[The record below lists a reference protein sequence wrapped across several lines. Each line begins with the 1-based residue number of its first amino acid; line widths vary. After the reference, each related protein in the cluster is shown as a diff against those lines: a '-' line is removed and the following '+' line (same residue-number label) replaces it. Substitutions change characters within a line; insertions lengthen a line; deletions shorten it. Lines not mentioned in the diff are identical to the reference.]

1 MNFIFLKI
9 KFQFLMVRLKGND
22 ADVLNLFTE
31 ISIPYGAIKSGEF
44 SADYAANNKIS
55 IPYGAIKSHY
65 NKNYTPRDKLF
76 QFLMVRLK
84 ASSFREL

>member
-1 MNFIFLKI
+1 
-9 KFQFLMVRLKGND
+9 MVRLKGND

-55 IPYGAIKSHY
+55 IPYGAIKSH
-65 NKNYTPRDKLF
+65 KQVHLHLYTLPISIPYGAIKR
-76 QFLMVRLK
+76 M
-84 ASSFREL
+84 